1 MKRFFYSWILEITKI
16 ISKIGLIL
24 NLPFLTSLAIILCLR
39 KIKSK
44 IKNKKKTI
52 LILEKSHGI
61 NDIKQIV
68 KYQLDKNLK
77 FVLLSRIHLH
87 IIYQFFKKK
96 NNQNL
101 YCHYINKVFYYIKKF
116 YNINLIISFNV
127 RYDAERVLQKL
138 DKDLNIKYLVCQK
151 ECLFNAN
158 VLNNIKNSLINGFT
172 KHPFFKI
179 NKFYGD
185 HITVYNKKFK
195 NMITSINY
203 VNEKNVSVVGM
214 NRADEYFNTE
224 TQRKNHILFFLVRPK
239 SGLNWDEKNFS
250 WQKLGESA
258 LKIVLNFAAK
268 NPDLKFIFKI
278 KILND
283 HESVSQQKMIKEK
296 NLDNCFVVEGE
307 NPVKLILESK
317 FIIAFNS
324 TAIFEGLAAKKKVVI
339 PYFKN
344 DYNKELKEFTIDTS
358 NSNNILHA
366 ENEIHLEE
374 LLNDLCKDD
383 EKLKYIDSER
393 DNELLE
399 ENIGNKDGKSSR
411 RLTKVIES
419 LV

>member
-1 MKRFFYSWILEITKI
+1 MEITKI

-24 NLPFLTSLAIILCLR
+24 NLPFLTSLAFILCLR

-44 IKNKKKTI
+44 IKNTKKTI

-96 NNQNL
+96 NNQLL

-138 DKDLNIKYLVCQK
+138 DKDLNIKYLICQK
-151 ECLFNAN
+151 ESLFNAN

-172 KHPFFKI
+172 KHPFFKM

-239 SGLNWDEKNFS
+239 TGLNWDEKNFS

-283 HESVSQQKMIKEK
+283 HESVSQQNMIKEK

-324 TAIFEGLAAKKKVVI
+324 TAIFEGLAAKK
-339 PYFKN
+339 
-344 DYNKELKEFTIDTS
+344 
-358 NSNNILHA
+358 
-366 ENEIHLEE
+366 
-374 LLNDLCKDD
+374 
-383 EKLKYIDSER
+383 
-393 DNELLE
+393 
-399 ENIGNKDGKSSR
+399 SSYS
-411 RLTKVIES
+411 IF
-419 LV
+419 